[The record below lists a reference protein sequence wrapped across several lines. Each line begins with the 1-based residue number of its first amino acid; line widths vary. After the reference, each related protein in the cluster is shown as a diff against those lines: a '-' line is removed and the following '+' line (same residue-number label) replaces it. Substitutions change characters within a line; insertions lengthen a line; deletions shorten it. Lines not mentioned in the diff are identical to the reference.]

1 VLKRIL
7 GEVTMKYRL
16 VSFLSLGHLV
26 TDMTQ
31 GAIPVMLPFLIAE
44 HHLSYA
50 AAAGIVFASTVVS
63 SLIQPLLGYFADKFS
78 KPWFIPAGVLFAGLG
93 IALVG
98 IVPTYHL
105 ILIVVVLSGIGLA
118 AYHPEAARTANF
130 VAAENKATAMSLFGI
145 GGQAGFAIG
154 PVLTTGLLI
163 WLGLKGTLLLALPAV
178 FVGIFLALQVPRF
191 SAYTKSSTNKTG
203 TAQSAERDEWPS
215 FLRLSGVVFC
225 RSIIFYTMNTFI
237 PLYWINVLHQ
247 SNAAGGAALTLLFAA
262 GVVGNLIGGRLADTL
277 GLRTVVRGG
286 FFAFTIILPL
296 FVWTQNVLV
305 ATLLLVVVGLIHFMT
320 YSPLVV
326 MGQMYLPNHVGF
338 ASGVTFGLAVTIG
351 GVTSPLLGLIADHHG
366 IRTALWCVAFLPVLA
381 TGFALTLPHPRKETL
396 ATR

>member
-1 VLKRIL
+1 
-7 GEVTMKYRL
+7 MKYRL
-16 VSFLSLGHLV
+16 VSYLSLGHLMA
-26 TDMTQ
+26 DMTQ

-63 SLIQPLLGYFADKFS
+63 SLVQPVLGYFADRFS
-78 KPWFIPAGVLFAGLG
+78 KPWFIPIGALVAGLG
-93 IALVG
+93 VALVG
-98 IVPTYHL
+98 IVPSYHM
-105 ILIVVVLSGIGLA
+105 ILVVVVLSGLGLA

-154 PVLTTGLLI
+154 PVFTTALLL
-163 WLGLKGTLLLALPAV
+163 WLGLKGTLVLALPAILI
-178 FVGIFLALQVPRF
+178 GIFLAFQVPRF
-191 SAYTKSSTNKTG
+191 SVYMKTSTKKTG
-203 TAQSAERDEWPS
+203 TTQPAEQDEWVP

-225 RSIIFYTMNTFI
+225 RSIIFYTLNTFI

-247 SNAAGGAALTLLFAA
+247 SNAAAGTALTILFAA
-262 GVVGNLIGGRLADTL
+262 GVVGNFIGGRLADTF
-277 GLRTVVRGG
+277 GLRTVIRGA
-286 FFAFTIILPL
+286 FAGLIIILPL

-326 MGQMYLPNHVGF
+326 MGQMFLPNHVGL

-351 GVTSPLLGLIADHHG
+351 GVAAPFLGMIADHHG
-366 IRTALWCVAFLPVLA
+366 IRAALWCVAFLPVLA
-381 TGFALTLPHPRKETL
+381 TGLALTLPHPRKETL
-396 ATR
+396 AGR